1 MKVRNASFELLRMIC
16 MFMIV
21 LYHLFWVVYHP
32 AVISSPVYSAM
43 MFPLHIA
50 VVCFV
55 LISGYFGIKPSFKKL
70 VVFFSQIL
78 FYNVL
83 CYAVSSLYLDS
94 FNVKDLAISFLPLS
108 HNQDLW
114 FIRTYMILFLMSP
127 ILNRYIETTPPQFV
141 QDDVFDIGFYFCIY
155 RN

>member
-1 MKVRNASFELLRMIC
+1 MKTRNASFELLRIVC

-21 LYHLFWVVYHP
+21 LYHLFWVVFHP
-32 AVISSPVYSAM
+32 EVVNSPEYSAM
-43 MFPLHIA
+43 MYPLHIA

-70 VVFFSQIL
+70 IVFYSQIL

-83 CYAVSSLYLDS
+83 CYVVSSWYLDS
-94 FNVKDLAISFLPLS
+94 FNIKDFVVSFLPLS

-114 FIRTYMILFLMSP
+114 FIRTYTILFLISP
-127 ILNRYIETTPPQFV
+127 IV
-141 QDDVFDIGFYFCIY
+141 VVF
-155 RN
+155 RAL

>member
-1 MKVRNASFELLRMIC
+1 

-21 LYHLFWVVYHP
+21 LYHIFWVVYHP
-32 AVISSPVYSAM
+32 TVICSPGYSAM

-55 LISGYFGIKPSFKKL
+55 LISGYFGINFSFKKL
-70 VVFFSQIL
+70 IVFFSQIL

-83 CYAVSSLYLDS
+83 CYIASSLYLNS
-94 FNVKDLAISFLPLS
+94 FNIKNFALSLLPLS
-108 HNQDLW
+108 QNQDLW

-127 ILNRYIETTPPQFV
+127 ILNKYTETTPLV
-141 QDDVFDIGFYFCIY
+141 HS
-155 RN
+155 R